1 MMTFADYDKAAE
13 IFAVYPGSGTSNLT
27 AVIYTALG
35 LTGEAGEFADKIK
48 KIMRD
53 SQMTITEERRTSL
66 IAELGDVLW
75 YLSRAAQEL
84 DVSLDEVAY
93 QNIQKLES
101 RQARGTING
110 DGDDR

>member
-66 IAELGDVLW
+66 ITELGDVLW

-84 DVSLDEVAY
+84 LSAQML
-93 QNIQKLES
+93 QKS
-101 RQARGTING
+101 PPTNKASD
-110 DGDDR
+110 DGLP